1 MNNKQIAIRDCI
13 ECVRGKSS
21 VNGNPRYIF
30 TFDDNTTVKTEANA
44 GWVYGLSSCHS
55 YKNKRITFKYVIR
68 RGKQIMTDFINDKEV
83 VIG

>member
-1 MNNKQIAIRDCI
+1 MNTKQIAIRDCI

-21 VNGNPRYIF
+21 INGNPRYIF
-30 TFDDNTTVKTEANA
+30 TFDDNTTVKTESGA

-55 YKNKRITFKYVIR
+55 YENKRITFKYVIR

-83 VIG
+83 SQ